1 MALDKNYLNAYAVM
15 SDGSRVAL
23 YNHQYSVSPTSLSKG
38 NNTVT
43 ATHTATG
50 YTCTFNVYCNV

>member
-1 MALDKNYLNAYAVM
+1 M

-23 YNHQYSVSPTSLSKG
+23 YNHQYSISPTSLSKG